1 MTACLHGGCSKG
13 RNCQRCERRGGKGG
27 GRGGTK
33 KVHPGGLHP
42 ASAHYNDKGLPR
54 SVPSEGE
61 KRLSMLGVLR
71 SLLCSGGA
79 GRSRPSKG
87 EGRRLPWNGAAPSLL
102 YSEGESERRGRRRGR
117 VLLFSWSPGSE
128 GNTPRLLSNS
138 PLSKKRLA
146 LTGERKGRRRRRP
159 TAVSWWQKK
168 CCVPIPR
175 TLKSSFFAWPLHK
188 PTAKQTFSGRETSA
202 GGGEERRDRREVSW
216 TNEHRRGRRR
226 RRRSKAEE
234 EETEE
239 EARRRGERN
248 RLLISPSTE
257 EEEVKNR

>member
-1 MTACLHGGCSKG
+1 MEAAVKGGTAKDVNGGAEKEEEEEEQKKSIPVVSIQPLRITMIRACQDPFRAREKSVCLCWGSFVLSCAQAGQDG
-13 RNCQRCERRGGKGG
+13 RGLRKEKERR
-27 GRGGTK
+27 R
-33 KVHPGGLHP
+33 H
-42 ASAHYNDKGLPR
+42 
-54 SVPSEGE
+54 
-61 KRLSMLGVLR
+61 
-71 SLLCSGGA
+71 
-79 GRSRPSKG
+79 
-87 EGRRLPWNGAAPSLL
+87 PWNGAAPSLL
-102 YSEGESERRGRRRGR
+102 YSEGESERRRRSRRRGR